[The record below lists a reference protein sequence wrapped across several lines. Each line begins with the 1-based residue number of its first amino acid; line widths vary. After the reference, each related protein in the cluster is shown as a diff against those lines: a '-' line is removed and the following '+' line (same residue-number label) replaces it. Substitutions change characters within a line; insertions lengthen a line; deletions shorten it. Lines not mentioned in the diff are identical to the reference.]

1 MNTDLKDKLKKALAA
16 YNEFA
21 DLFKASMLA
30 TLEKNELDG
39 KLLPNIEM
47 SECAKN
53 RYVGTIKIW
62 GTTNHLSRFCPYS
75 FVFVSDHRD
84 DDGKPIY
91 KMQFHFNAEWA
102 TFDETLDQF
111 VKREIVPWCKRVD
124 DTEEER

>member
-1 MNTDLKDKLKKALAA
+1 MNNDLKEKFIKATAA

-21 DLFKASMLA
+21 TAFKTEMLA
-30 TLEKNELDG
+30 VLKKYGLDG
-39 KLLPNIEM
+39 KILPNIAM
-47 SECAKN
+47 SECVKAK
-53 RYVGTIKIW
+53 YVGTIKIW

-75 FVFVSDHRD
+75 FVFVSDQKD

-91 KMQFHFNAEWA
+91 KMQFHFNSEWA

-111 VKREIVPWCKRVD
+111 VKKEIVPWCKRVD